1 MLWDENRTKQNPA
14 HDLRG
19 VNDAIDRNE
28 SATCGNAAMIK
39 CNGVDKVRYAY
50 LRDLRPGVFGAP
62 NAM

>member
-28 SATCGNAAMIK
+28 SATRGNTAMIK
-39 CNGVDKVRYAY
+39 DQV
-50 LRDLRPGVFGAP
+50 
-62 NAM
+62 